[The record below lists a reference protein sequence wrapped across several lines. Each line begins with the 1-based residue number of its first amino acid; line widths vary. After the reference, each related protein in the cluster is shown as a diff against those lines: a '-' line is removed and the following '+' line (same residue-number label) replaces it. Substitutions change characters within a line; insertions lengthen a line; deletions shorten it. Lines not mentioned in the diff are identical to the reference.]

1 MSTIILKAT
10 NVCKNYFSPT
20 KVTVLSGINLEL
32 HKGEAIAI
40 QGASGEGKTTLL
52 HILGALE
59 RPCSGSIT
67 VNEKLISFK
76 DYSKTRN
83 SLFGFIFQTYNLLE
97 DLTVLDN
104 VIMPA
109 VIARKK
115 PSKIYDHGKLLLQE
129 VGLLDRQLFLAK
141 LLSGGE
147 KQRVAIARSFCNDP
161 EIILADEPSG
171 NLDHGNSKIIHELL
185 ISFVKKKN
193 KSLLV
198 VTHDEELA
206 GLCDKRF
213 LLKEGL
219 LHNI

>member
-1 MSTIILKAT
+1 MSKIILKAT
-10 NVCKNYFSPT
+10 NICKNYFSPA

-59 RPCSGSIT
+59 RPCSGNIT

-109 VIARKK
+109 VIARNK
-115 PSKIYDHGKLLLQE
+115 PSKIYDRGKLLLQ
-129 VGLLDRQLFLAK
+129 
-141 LLSGGE
+141 
-147 KQRVAIARSFCNDP
+147 
-161 EIILADEPSG
+161 
-171 NLDHGNSKIIHELL
+171 
-185 ISFVKKKN
+185 
-193 KSLLV
+193 
-198 VTHDEELA
+198 
-206 GLCDKRF
+206 
-213 LLKEGL
+213 
-219 LHNI
+219 